1 MTEGITIALIA
12 GVFSVLG
19 MIIIPFTNLILSF
32 FKSRKQGVT
41 EKFLN
46 KKANLQSKVKAL
58 GEYLDCQRVS
68 VCMLHNGG
76 SYYTGESVKRLSM
89 VAEYIKYGSRPA
101 LLETQGVLMTPYLRI
116 LNQLFTK
123 QYVFEGNATYIND
136 LLGRINE
143 EYGTKS
149 SLVIGIFRKKPLW
162 MFWKE
167 QKRMVAFIHI
177 GWDEE
182 KTSIDLSDLSLIINQ
197 KDNIHKE
204 LIELSK
210 DI

>member
-1 MTEGITIALIA
+1 MTESITIALIA

-19 MIIIPFTNLILSF
+19 MIIIPFINLISSF

-58 GEYLDCQRVS
+58 GEYLECQRVS

-89 VAEYIKYGSRPA
+89 VAEYIKNGSRPA

-123 QYVFEGNATYIND
+123 QYVFEGNSTSIDD

-149 SLVIGIFRKKPLW
+149 SLVVGIFRKKPVW

-182 KTSIDLSDLSLIINQ
+182 KTSIDMSDLSLILNQ
-197 KDNIHKE
+197 KDNIHRE